1 MGALDQRVRR
11 GACAT
16 ETHLGKLGHVLE
28 RMQEA
33 RSHLMRKRSPL
44 SLLLG
49 DLGVSGGGLAAWF
62 VNSLLVLE
70 TKDKPRVLAC
80 YWLGVLT

>member
-1 MGALDQRVRR
+1 
-11 GACAT
+11 
-16 ETHLGKLGHVLE
+16 
-28 RMQEA
+28 
-33 RSHLMRKRSPL
+33 MRKRSPL